1 MGGEINDP
9 DGGDA
14 HPSTTAA
21 TAPLGEAGFVV
32 VENQEIALDDYDV
45 VPDVDLNE
53 LDSVN
58 AQGETGRDTS
68 RTPPVPFVPET
79 FQAIG

>member
-1 MGGEINDP
+1 MGGEINDS
-9 DGGDA
+9 DGGDV

-21 TAPLGEAGFVV
+21 AAPLGETGFVV
-32 VENQEIALDDYDV
+32 VENQEIASDDYDV
-45 VPDVDLNE
+45 VPDVDSNE

-58 AQGETGRDTS
+58 AQGETGRDIS
-68 RTPPVPFVPET
+68 GTPSVPFVPEA